1 MTGGKKIRTNSKLLG
16 RHAFLILKNAYPSR
30 VTHHS
35 HRGVRYTIVLPA
47 HTYVEQTKGPKHP
60 FKASHMLE
68 SNIKLKLFSLSF
80 PLELAMLTLNSDRPV
95 VQSKPGYLIYS
106 ASATSAPDI
115 MMH

>member
-1 MTGGKKIRTNSKLLG
+1 
-16 RHAFLILKNAYPSR
+16 
-30 VTHHS
+30 
-35 HRGVRYTIVLPA
+35 
-47 HTYVEQTKGPKHP
+47 
-60 FKASHMLE
+60 MLE

-115 MMH
+115 MMHWARHQPKIVAVLYF